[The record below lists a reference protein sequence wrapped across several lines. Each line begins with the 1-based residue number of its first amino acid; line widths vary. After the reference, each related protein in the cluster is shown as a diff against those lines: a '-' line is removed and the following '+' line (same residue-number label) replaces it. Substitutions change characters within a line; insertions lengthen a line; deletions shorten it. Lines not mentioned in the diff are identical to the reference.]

1 MARAISGN
9 HLLRAHRDPIVA
21 GDLVCIRMPH
31 SKRPHHPPTTP
42 LPVTQPG
49 HMHHHDRDPEGGHAQ
64 PLLEGAPSV
73 SPIRVRVA
81 LAKRVEKGAVP
92 AARRDRISMHSEC
105 TQNALSMQSVC
116 NHIAIIEQ
124 SACHQRTISVR
135 EVGEEPFGREEEL
148 GGGCRRVVWHAE
160 RRLRNRD
167 SDQQVHSACT
177 RHAISVQSECNQQMH
192 SACTRHANSEPARR
206 RPRAPACIAI
216 RMQSECNLNA
226 ISEPARP
233 RPRAPAC
240 IGAREART
248 ADQGAAASSCAWR
261 GGRRR

>member
-1 MARAISGN
+1 MSIKRHSRGTQEAIMRQSRGRPCRSQTCAR
-9 HLLRAHRDPIVA
+9 V
-21 GDLVCIRMPH
+21 
-31 SKRPHHPPTTP
+31 
-42 LPVTQPG
+42 PG
-49 HMHHHDRDPEGGHAQ
+49 
-64 PLLEGAPSV
+64 
-73 SPIRVRVA
+73 
-81 LAKRVEKGAVP
+81 
-92 AARRDRISMHSEC
+92 
-105 TQNALSMQSVC
+105 MQSVC
-116 NHIAIIEQ
+116 NQYAIIEQ

-160 RRLRNRD
+160 CRLRNGD

-177 RHAISVQSECNQQMH
+177 RHAISVQSECPQQMH
-192 SACTRHANSEPARR
+192 SACTRHAISEPARR
-206 RPRAPACIAI
+206 
-216 RMQSECNLNA
+216 
-226 ISEPARP
+226 